1 MIDAIFFLAFVC
13 HLKIQKKGL
22 MSMNNFK
29 LKSKPYQTSE
39 YTLIQ
44 YAPIEELGETQ
55 EEIDVVNYEAKCT
68 YMGIWQNAIE
78 LSYKFKAHLEQQGI
92 DTTFIDKEI
101 VKVWDSVFLAYHHE
115 LIDKDDCHIIVDT
128 EIGAKE
134 EYMRAKENQ

>member
-1 MIDAIFFLAFVC
+1 MRYFFSIYVPF
-13 HLKIQKKGL
+13 KNTEERTDI
-22 MSMNNFK
+22 MNKFK

-44 YAPIEELGETQ
+44 YAPIKELGETK
-55 EEIDVVNYEAKCT
+55 EEIDLVNYEAKCT

-101 VKVWDSVFLAYHHE
+101 VKVWDSVLLAYHHE
-115 LIDKDDCHIIVDT
+115 LITKEDCNIIVDT